1 MQLMPAT
8 AKEVARRH
16 NIRYKS
22 RQQLFDP
29 EKNINLGSRYFKDM
43 MLRFDNNRIL
53 SIASYN
59 AGPHR
64 VSTWQEKTAGTLP
77 YDVWIEVIPFNETR
91 QYVQNVLAYTLI
103 FAHHLELDQPLL
115 TPAEKQQLL

>member
-1 MQLMPAT
+1 M
-8 AKEVARRH
+8 
-16 NIRYKS
+16 S
-22 RQQLFDP
+22 
-29 EKNINLGSRYFKDM
+29 
-43 MLRFDNNRIL
+43 RFDDNRIL

-64 VSTWQEKTAGTLP
+64 VAIWQKKTEGKLP
-77 YDVWIEVIPFNETR
+77 YDVWIETIPFSETR

-103 FAHHLELDQPLL
+103 FAHHLDLKQPLL